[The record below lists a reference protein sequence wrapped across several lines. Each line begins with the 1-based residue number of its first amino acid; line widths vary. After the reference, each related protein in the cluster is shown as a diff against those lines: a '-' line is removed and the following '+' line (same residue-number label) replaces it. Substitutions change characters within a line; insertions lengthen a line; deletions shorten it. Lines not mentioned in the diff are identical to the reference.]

1 MSFRRAAACGFAL
14 AAATAT
20 VQAGPYD
27 SPYALVEAGDPNAV
41 RDEFRPAI
49 TRVDG
54 ASTRDPRRSDP
65 IPPGKHRITIR
76 FETARVTQSPAE
88 TSRELDLELAA
99 CTRYRIVAR
108 RTGGTNWEPHVYQEP
123 IGECAKKFGKS

>member
-14 AAATAT
+14 TAAT
-20 VQAGPYD
+20 VLAGPYD
-27 SPYALVEAGDPNAV
+27 SPYALVEAGDANAA
-41 RDEFRPAI
+41 RDEFAPAI
-49 TRVDG
+49 TRLDG
-54 ASTRDPRRSDP
+54 SSTRDPRKSDP
-65 IPPGKHRITIR
+65 IPPGKHRVTIR

-88 TSRELDLELAA
+88 ATRELDLELAA

-108 RTGGTNWEPHVYQEP
+108 RTSGTNWEPHVYQEP

>member
-1 MSFRRAAACGFAL
+1 MSFRRAAACAFAL
-14 AAATAT
+14 AAATAL
-20 VQAGPYD
+20 AGPYD
-27 SPYALVEAGDPNAV
+27 SPYALVEAGDPNAA
-41 RDEFRPAI
+41 RNEFRPAI

-54 ASTRDPRRSDP
+54 ESTRDPRKSDP
-65 IPPGKHRITIR
+65 IAPGKHRVTIR

-108 RTGGTNWEPHVYQEP
+108 RTTGTNWEPHVYQEP